1 MDKKE
6 KQKSTTKQTATKTRN
21 KPIIIL
27 IALLLITAI
36 AFSMYAYAKY
46 KTTLKGN
53 GTAQVAKWS
62 FKVNGQT
69 QTIPDI
75 DLATTMKKVNN
86 VAENKIAPGTEGSF
100 DLNLD
105 ATGSEVAVDY
115 NIKLAITEKPTNLK
129 FYLDNTYETE
139 IAETEGTLDVSG
151 SIPLE
156 TINKPITKT
165 IYWKWPYQTGTTENE
180 VRENDKTDTIDSA
193 KKVTMTITVTGTQ
206 RNPQDEQASNIIN
219 ELKVGDIINYN
230 PSGTYNWNKEYATSN
245 DTGTQTLSS
254 STGESF
260 NVNQWKVLSIDKN
273 ANKIEMVPATIPSG
287 KVTLQ
292 GAQGYNNAVLL
303 LNQACSS
310 LYGNSSKGITARSI
324 KEEDFV
330 KAGGTA
336 WTNARTAFSNGTVQY
351 GNQYIS
357 AYSSKNYYPIIY
369 KNEINSVID
378 GTKKTNGLNPSEQAT
393 LIAKTDEVAT
403 DGYLKARASIQP
415 YQIYYNTSNY
425 AETSSLLGSY
435 SSIVLPNG
443 NTTKYWV
450 ASRCVTLYSSDC
462 GFHIRSIYNGYL
474 GAADMIY
481 SGSNVDGSGKAI
493 EPVVSLNVQLLEK
506 NANKTY
512 NVK

>member
-139 IAETEGTLDVSG
+139 IAETEGTLNVSG

-206 RNPQDEQASNIIN
+206 RNPQDKQASNLIN
-219 ELKVGDIINYN
+219 ELKVGDTINYN

-287 KVTLQ
+287 TVTLQ
-292 GAQGYNNAVLL
+292 GAQGYNNAVYM
-303 LNQACSS
+303 LNAACSS
-310 LYGNSSKGITARSI
+310 LYGDSSKGITARSI

-330 KAGGTA
+330 KAGGIA
-336 WTNARTAFSNGTVQY
+336 WTNARAAYSNGTVQY

-357 AYSSKNYYPIIY
+357 AYSNENYYPIIY
-369 KNEINSVID
+369 KNEVNSVID
-378 GTKKTNGLNPSEQAT
+378 GTKKTNGLNPSEQASS
-393 LIAKTDEVAT
+393 IAKTDENAT
-403 DGYLKARASIQP
+403 DGYSQVKTSVQP
-415 YQIYYNTSNY
+415 YQSYYSTLNYTKTSN
-425 AETSSLLGSY
+425 LLGDYANVLLPSG
-435 SSIVLPNG
+435 SS
-443 NTTKYWV
+443 TQYWV
-450 ASRCVTLYSSDC
+450 ASRCVDMNSVGCTFDVRRVLDGYFRSSVT
-462 GFHIRSIYNGYL
+462 FK
-474 GAADMIY
+474 
-481 SGSNVDGSGKAI
+481 SGSSMGRDVHSI
-493 EPVVSLNVQLLEK
+493 CSVVSVNAQLLEK
-506 NANKTY
+506 AEDKTY

>member
-21 KPIIIL
+21 KPVIIL
-27 IALLLITAI
+27 LALLLITAI
-36 AFSMYAYAKY
+36 VFSMYAYAKY
-46 KTTLKGN
+46 KTTLTGN
-53 GTAQVAKWS
+53 GTATVAKWS

-139 IAETEGTLDVSG
+139 IAETEGTLNVSG

-156 TINKPITKT
+156 TINTPITKT

-180 VRENDKTDTIDSA
+180 VKENDKTDTIDSA

-206 RNPQDEQASNIIN
+206 RNPQDEQASNLIN
-219 ELKVGDIINYN
+219 ELKVGDTINYN

-287 KVTLQ
+287 TVTLQ

-324 KEEDFV
+324 TEEDFV
-330 KAGGTA
+330 KVGGTK
-336 WTNARTAFSNGTVQY
+336 WTNKRAAYVYNAKY
-351 GNQYIS
+351 GNQYGTP
-357 AYSSKNYYPIIY
+357 YTTNNYYPTMY
-369 KNEINSVID
+369 KNEANHVINE
-378 GTKKTNGLNPSEQAT
+378 TKTESGLKQSEQT
-393 LIAKTDEVAT
+393 SLIAKTDEKAIN
-403 DGYLKARASIQP
+403 GYLKAETSIQP
-415 YQIYYNTSNY
+415 YQTYYNTTDY
-425 AETSSLLGSY
+425 ATTASLLEGY
-435 SSIVLPNG
+435 SSILLPKG
-443 NTTKYWV
+443 SSTTYWV
-450 ASRCVTLYSSDC
+450 ASRCVYLNSSYCFFYVRYVD
-462 GFHIRSIYNGYL
+462 
-474 GAADMIY
+474 
-481 SGSNVDGSGKAI
+481 SGCFSASNMFGSGTGVSSNSRAVF
-493 EPVVSLNVQLLEK
+493 PVVSLSSQLLEK
-506 NANKTY
+506 AANGTY